1 MVAYVWLEGNFV
13 LLLHE
18 ASLHVK
24 SDRFLALNNS
34 ALKVVSRKN
43 RIIRITQRWFVH
55 FFLSHSLFC
64 RYISS
69 KVKPLFVEDIK
80 MAPGF
85 GRERQYVG
93 KLNFMCQV
101 TSKIRFDVLLGGGC
115 HIAVTFSIPKS
126 IYEWAIMPSK
136 IITFLLIGGN
146 IWRHKQVL

>member
-1 MVAYVWLEGNFV
+1 
-13 LLLHE
+13 
-18 ASLHVK
+18 
-24 SDRFLALNNS
+24 
-34 ALKVVSRKN
+34 
-43 RIIRITQRWFVH
+43 
-55 FFLSHSLFC
+55 
-64 RYISS
+64 
-69 KVKPLFVEDIK
+69 

-146 IWRHKQVL
+146 I